1 MVWCTVPRYDMICY
15 VKYGQVDDDIEGV
28 DEKAE
33 SALAD
38 FELLDK

>member
-1 MVWCTVPRYDMICY
+1 MEEEEEADALD
-15 VKYGQVDDDIEGV
+15 QVDDDIEAV

-38 FELLDK
+38 FESLDK